1 MDSGK
6 IVEFI
11 DSQKIV
17 CAVVLENK
25 NMRLRL
31 LTENNREVKLSAGR
45 LSHSGNRT
53 LDVSSKRE
61 KLVAQLKEI
70 AAHRRSLSEE
80 IDIRTLWEV
89 LHEEQTWIDLPT
101 MAGLCF
107 AAAVDGDYE
116 SAVMRAFF
124 NDRLYFKFSAEGFW
138 PQPADKVEEISARR
152 AAEAARQNLLDQ
164 GGQWFQKVLKGQPAA
179 MPSEGRT
186 IIDILASYFLLEK
199 ESPHRDTAREI
210 LKKAGTGSP
219 NAIFGF
225 MVKIG
230 VWHPDE
236 NLDLLRNGIPVDI
249 SDAVT
254 ARAETVC
261 AQTAMPEGRR
271 DLRHLAAI
279 TIDGPGTL
287 DFDDALSIAI
297 EQDHVLVG
305 IHITD
310 VGHYIRRE
318 DPVDLDARNRVS
330 SIYMPDQKIPML
342 PPCLS
347 EQVCSLQAETTRPAM
362 STLVRMTRQAEVIDF
377 EIVPSLIRVQRQL
390 TYPQADEM
398 ADSDPE
404 LLTLLSIARHYRSRR
419 LDNGAL
425 MIELPEIAIGI
436 SPEGNP
442 VVTRIDRESPGRLL
456 VSELMILA
464 NELAARQLAAHS
476 MPAIFRSQPE
486 PRERLY
492 KRDQGTLFQNW
503 MQRKAISR
511 FVLGSQPEPHAGLG
525 LPAYVTGTSPIRKYT
540 DLITQRQLRAILG
553 LEPAYT
559 QNEIQALIA
568 ALEET
573 MGLVARTQHRRQ
585 RYWLLKH
592 LEDQIGRKEQGI
604 YLGRQR
610 RGQIVLL
617 PAYMLECPL
626 TGADNINLKPE
637 DQFQVTMQHVS
648 ARNDVISVCWG

>member
-31 LTENNREVKLSAGR
+31 LTENNREVKLSVGR
-45 LSHSGNRT
+45 LSHSGNRA
-53 LDVSSKRE
+53 LEISAKRE

-70 AAHRRSLSEE
+70 AAYRRSLSEE

-101 MAGLCF
+101 MTGLCF
-107 AAAVDGDYE
+107 AATVDGDHE
-116 SAVMRAFF
+116 SAVIRAFF

-138 PQPADKVEEISARR
+138 PQPTEKVEEMNARR
-152 AAEAARQNLLDQ
+152 AAEEQRRNMVDQ
-164 GGQWFQKVLKGQPAA
+164 GGQWFQKVLKGQPTA

-186 IIDILASYFLLEK
+186 IIDILSSYFLFEK
-199 ESPHRDTAREI
+199 ESPHRDTARDI
-210 LKKAGTGSP
+210 LKKAGAGSP
-219 NAIFGF
+219 DSIFGF
-225 MVKIG
+225 LVKIG

-236 NLDLLRNGIPVDI
+236 NLDLLRNGIPIGIPD
-249 SDAVT
+249 DVT
-254 ARAETVC
+254 ARAETIC
-261 AQTAMPEGRR
+261 AQAEAVEARR

-287 DFDDALSIAI
+287 DFDDALSITV
-297 EQDHVLVG
+297 EQDHVLIG
-305 IHITD
+305 IHIAD
-310 VGHYIRRE
+310 VGHYIRR
-318 DPVDLDARNRVS
+318 DDLVDLDARGRAS
-330 SIYMPDQKIPML
+330 SIYMPDLKIPML

-347 EQVCSLQAETTRPAM
+347 DQRCSLKAETTRSAL
-362 STLVRMTRQAEVIDF
+362 STLVRMTPQAEIIDF
-377 EIVPSLIRVQRQL
+377 EIVPSVISVQRQL
-390 TYPQADEM
+390 TYTQADEM
-398 ADSDPE
+398 AASDPE
-404 LLTLLSIARHYRSRR
+404 LLTLLSIAQHYRNRR

-425 MIELPEIAIGI
+425 LIELPEVGIGI
-436 SPEGNP
+436 DPEGNP
-442 VVTRIDRESPGRLL
+442 KVTRVERENPARLL

-464 NELAARQLAAHS
+464 NELAARRLSECS

-511 FVLGSQPEPHAGLG
+511 FVLGSQPERHAGLG
-525 LPAYVTGTSPIRKYT
+525 VPAYVTGTSPIRKYT

-553 LEPAYT
+553 LEPAYERK
-559 QNEIQALIA
+559 EIEALIA
-568 ALEET
+568 ALEEPI
-573 MGLVARTQHRRQ
+573 GLVARTQHRRH
-585 RYWLLKH
+585 RYWLLKC
-592 LEDQIGRKEQGI
+592 LEGHVGRKEQGI

>member
-53 LDVSSKRE
+53 LDVSAKRE

-107 AAAVDGDYE
+107 AAAVDGDHE

-164 GGQWFQKVLKGQPAA
+164 GGQWFQKVLKGQPAG

-225 MVKIG
+225 LVKIG

-236 NLDLLRNGIPVDI
+236 NLDLLRNGIPVGI

-436 SPEGNP
+436 GPEGNP